1 VCPFMFSRWSRDD
14 GPQRSCSN
22 IVPWLVLLITG
33 GFAGYTVVAVLV
45 ETLKLIRKSLDA
57 VVFVGA
63 IGLDFVDHTFVC
75 DIVIGGI
82 RGRSRIGMRLLESQ
96 KIKELE
102 SLLLL
107 L

>member
-1 VCPFMFSRWSRDD
+1 MFSRWSRDD